1 MKNKPLK
8 FDLLNGLTYLIESV
22 LFLVFIPDTK
32 LFFDFN
38 FQSEFSGFFYYAYFG
53 GIIGMIITAK
63 SFPSLFTINKAV
75 E

>member
-8 FDLLNGLTYLIESV
+8 FALLNGLTYLIESV

-38 FQSEFSGFFYYAYFG
+38 FQSEFSGFFYYAFFG
-53 GIIGMIITAK
+53 GIIITAK
-63 SFPSLFTINKAV
+63 LFPSLFTINKAV